1 MKAVAKT
8 VEPAAREAPLDH
20 IRPAYLEALTLVERL
35 HRRLLDV
42 IKDEFDRRGRSDIN
56 SVQALLLYN
65 IGDKELTA
73 GELRTRGYY
82 LGSNVSYNLKKLV
95 EMAFLD
101 HQRSRV
107 DRRSVRI
114 KLTDKGREVRD
125 IIETLYQ
132 KHVRTVEQ
140 VGGINAEEFSTLN
153 KSLHR
158 LERFWTDQILYR
170 LYFDCGWIDLPRP
183 AGRGFLLGCRKSRS
197 GALDVGPAVLHSPML
212 GGWQAICYCRTQS
225 QILPGRMIFSE
236 NRLPLF
242 GIMRFPKDRR
252 RPCPAPGD
260 CDVGDL
266 EPQANKRRG
275 GIVLGR
281 LGRG

>member
-1 MKAVAKT
+1 MIKAVAT
-8 VEPAAREAPLDH
+8 AVETAERSAGQAPVQPL
-20 IRPAYLEALTLVERL
+20 YLEALTLVERL
-35 HRRLLDV
+35 DGRLPDV
-42 IKDEFDRRGRSDIN
+42 IKDEFDRGGRADIN

-95 EMAFLD
+95 EMGFLD

-114 KLTDKGREVRD
+114 RLTDSGREVRD
-125 IIETLYQ
+125 TVEGLYQ

-140 VGGINAEEFSTLN
+140 VGGITADEFATLN

-170 LYFDCGWIDLPRP
+170 L
-183 AGRGFLLGCRKSRS
+183 
-197 GALDVGPAVLHSPML
+197 
-212 GGWQAICYCRTQS
+212 
-225 QILPGRMIFSE
+225 
-236 NRLPLF
+236 
-242 GIMRFPKDRR
+242 
-252 RPCPAPGD
+252 
-260 CDVGDL
+260 
-266 EPQANKRRG
+266 
-275 GIVLGR
+275 
-281 LGRG
+281 

>member
-1 MKAVAKT
+1 MMKAVAT
-8 VEPAAREAPLDH
+8 AVETAERTRGEAPVQPL
-20 IRPAYLEALTLVERL
+20 YLEALTLVERL

-42 IKDEFDRRGRSDIN
+42 IKDEFDRKGRADIN

-95 EMAFLD
+95 EMGFLD

-114 KLTDKGREVRD
+114 RLTDKGREIRD
-125 IIETLYQ
+125 TVEGLYQ

-170 LYFDCGWIDLPRP
+170 L
-183 AGRGFLLGCRKSRS
+183 
-197 GALDVGPAVLHSPML
+197 
-212 GGWQAICYCRTQS
+212 
-225 QILPGRMIFSE
+225 
-236 NRLPLF
+236 
-242 GIMRFPKDRR
+242 
-252 RPCPAPGD
+252 
-260 CDVGDL
+260 
-266 EPQANKRRG
+266 
-275 GIVLGR
+275 
-281 LGRG
+281 

>member
-1 MKAVAKT
+1 MMKAVAT
-8 VEPAAREAPLDH
+8 AVEAADRATGQAAVQPL
-20 IRPAYLEALTLVERL
+20 YLEALTLVERL

-42 IKDEFDRRGRSDIN
+42 IKDEFDRRGRADIN

-95 EMAFLD
+95 EMGFLD

-114 KLTDKGREVRD
+114 RLTPSGSEVRD
-125 IIETLYQ
+125 IVENLYQ

-140 VGGINAEEFSTLN
+140 VGGITGDEFATLN

-170 LYFDCGWIDLPRP
+170 L
-183 AGRGFLLGCRKSRS
+183 
-197 GALDVGPAVLHSPML
+197 
-212 GGWQAICYCRTQS
+212 
-225 QILPGRMIFSE
+225 
-236 NRLPLF
+236 
-242 GIMRFPKDRR
+242 
-252 RPCPAPGD
+252 
-260 CDVGDL
+260 
-266 EPQANKRRG
+266 
-275 GIVLGR
+275 
-281 LGRG
+281 